1 MENQGVQ
8 TTETNVTTENAG
20 QSDTATVET
29 TSGKA
34 DEPNTSTQPETPPPA
49 PPKPD
54 PEIARLK
61 AALDKATHE
70 AAEAKRNLRAK
81 QTAEEQKAEEER
93 EKQEAIE
100 NELKELRKQ
109 ASVSN
114 ISKRVLSF
122 VGDET
127 VSNTIAEALYGAE
140 DIDTAIDEFNRAWI
154 AREKKL
160 KLEYGKIPAP
170 GVGEDAPKITKED
183 FRNMSYKERLD
194 FKSKYP
200 EAYQSLSK

>member
-8 TTETNVTTENAG
+8 ATESNTTPENVG
-20 QSDTATVET
+20 QTDTATVET
-29 TSGKA
+29 AASKVE
-34 DEPNTSTQPETPPPA
+34 EPTTNQQENPPA
-49 PPKPD
+49 TPPKPD

-70 AAEAKRNLRAK
+70 AAEAKRSLRAK

-114 ISKRVLSF
+114 NAKRIISF
-122 VGDET
+122 VGDENVAT
-127 VSNTIAEALYGAE
+127 TIAEALYGAE
-140 DIDTAIDEFNRAWI
+140 DIDAAIDELNRAWI
-154 AREKKL
+154 AKEKRL

-170 GVGEDAPKITKED
+170 GVGEDAPKISKDD
-183 FRNMSYKERLD
+183 FRNMSYSERLD

-200 EAYQSLSK
+200 EAYRSLSK